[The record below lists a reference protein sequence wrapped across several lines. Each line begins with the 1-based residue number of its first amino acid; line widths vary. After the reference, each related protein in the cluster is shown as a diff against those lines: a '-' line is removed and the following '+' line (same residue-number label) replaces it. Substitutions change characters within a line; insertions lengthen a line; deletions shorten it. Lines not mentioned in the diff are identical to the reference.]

1 MNDADRVA
9 REREQGKRD
18 AIDEVDEM
26 QRSEEA
32 SRRAELLSVIDKLV
46 QPALDAQKAAEY
58 PDLETVEVVGAGERE
73 RSGFRLTKFWMS
85 DRGNAIHGVDY
96 LLGDGSFAASYENR
110 VLRVMDNL
118 DSVNVARLGGIR
130 EGLERLASAS

>member
-1 MNDADRVA
+1 
-9 REREQGKRD
+9 
-18 AIDEVDEM
+18 
-26 QRSEEA
+26 
-32 SRRAELLSVIDKLV
+32 
-46 QPALDAQKAAEY
+46 
-58 PDLETVEVVGAGERE
+58 
-73 RSGFRLTKFWMS
+73 MS

-96 LLGDGSFAASYENR
+96 LLGDGSFAASYEGR

>member
-1 MNDADRVA
+1 
-9 REREQGKRD
+9 
-18 AIDEVDEM
+18 
-26 QRSEEA
+26 
-32 SRRAELLSVIDKLV
+32 
-46 QPALDAQKAAEY
+46 
-58 PDLETVEVVGAGERE
+58 
-73 RSGFRLTKFWMS
+73 MS

-96 LLGDGSFAASYENR
+96 LLGDGTFAASYEHR